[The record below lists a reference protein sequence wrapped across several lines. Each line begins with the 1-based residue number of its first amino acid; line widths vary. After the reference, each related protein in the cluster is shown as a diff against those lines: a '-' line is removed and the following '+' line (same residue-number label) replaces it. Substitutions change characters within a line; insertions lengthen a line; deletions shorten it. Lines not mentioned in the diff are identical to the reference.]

1 MVSSTVNDSWF
12 ELLGGEMTDESTEQK
27 RQKIVES
34 FEREQTY
41 FEKAFE
47 ENAERLNKFAE
58 TNNLAG
64 IDQAKKNMGEAS
76 EILGDLVKQKNEA
89 LRELQAA
96 ETAAQTIKE
105 ASIDQEISKDTL
117 DGKKEEREKSEEED
131 YNYGYGM

>member
-1 MVSSTVNDSWF
+1 
-12 ELLGGEMTDESTEQK
+12 MTDESTEQK

-64 IDQAKKNMGEAS
+64 IDWAKKNMGEAS
-76 EILGDLVKQKNEA
+76 EILGDLVKQKKEA
-89 LRELQAA
+89 LSELQAA
-96 ETAAQTIKE
+96 ENAAQMDKGE
-105 ASIDQEISKDTL
+105 SISQDTPQNIPE
-117 DGKKEEREKSEEED
+117 KKTEEQEKSEEED
-131 YNYGYGM
+131 YDYGYGM

>member
-1 MVSSTVNDSWF
+1 
-12 ELLGGEMTDESTEQK
+12 MTDESTEQK

-64 IDQAKKNMGEAS
+64 IDQAKKNVGEAS

>member
-1 MVSSTVNDSWF
+1 
-12 ELLGGEMTDESTEQK
+12 MTDESTEQK

-58 TNNLAG
+58 ANNIAG

-89 LRELQAA
+89 LSELQAA
-96 ETAAQTIKE
+96 ENASQTN
-105 ASIDQEISKDTL
+105 
-117 DGKKEEREKSEEED
+117 KEESISQDTAKNTLEAETEEQEKSEEED
-131 YNYGYGM
+131 YDYGYGM

>member
-1 MVSSTVNDSWF
+1 
-12 ELLGGEMTDESTEQK
+12 MTDESTEQK

-47 ENAERLNKFAE
+47 ENAERLNKFSE

-64 IDQAKKNMGEAS
+64 VNQAKKNMGEAS

-89 LRELQAA
+89 LSELKAA
-96 ETAAQTIKE
+96 ENAAQT
-105 ASIDQEISKDTL
+105 D
-117 DGKKEEREKSEEED
+117 KEEILSQDTHKNAFEEKAEKQEKSEEED
-131 YNYGYGM
+131 YDYGYGM